1 MSAKKQI
8 NIQEL
13 IRLKSKKAGDEAG
26 REALILEDVH
36 ALKIAKECGCLL
48 CILRFFAAYIPR
60 KATNCAFSLAMNTNS
75 CVAQACNS
83 LLSRTFAP
91 CS

>member
-36 ALKIAKECGCLL
+36 NVWRVIREKLIN
-48 CILRFFAAYIPR
+48 I
-60 KATNCAFSLAMNTNS
+60 
-75 CVAQACNS
+75 
-83 LLSRTFAP
+83 
-91 CS
+91 